1 MATFYLLPPRECLEH
16 AVGQFVNRIL
26 PGVPVPESLWA
37 CLVEHLVGL
46 PNSQPMQFVIHR
58 EDLPGLGSLDR
69 DLVEGFGAEAGDRI
83 VEVGLATSGQNPTVR
98 EWVMPVTVS
107 KSLSVR

>member
-46 PNSQPMQFVIHR
+46 PNSHSARYVIHR

-83 VEVGLATSGQNPTVR
+83 VEVGLATHGQNPTVQ
-98 EWVMPVTVS
+98 EWVMPVAVS
-107 KSLSVR
+107 ESLSVR